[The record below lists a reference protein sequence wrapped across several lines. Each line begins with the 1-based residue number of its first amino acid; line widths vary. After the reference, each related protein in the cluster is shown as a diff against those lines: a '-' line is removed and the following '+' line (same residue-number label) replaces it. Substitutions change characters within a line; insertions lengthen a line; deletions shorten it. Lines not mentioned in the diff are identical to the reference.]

1 MVWSALATDTSS
13 VCSVDTRSDILLI
26 VDTSPSMANIL
37 KDLVSTVAKFS
48 RSLSNDTNFALVT
61 FGGVPVIRSD
71 FTSDKTL
78 FNTTLNGLKANGF
91 IRRAAFE
98 AIRMALGPGNGKD
111 MSCVKLNSKKQPV
124 VVKNGCKLSWRRNA
138 RRFLVLVTNS
148 DSDLPT
154 DRKYQTEDDQDKDTF
169 CPGFYSQPQLDAC
182 IWPNLNIK
190 AQFMPYTFMKAKN
203 GNYQIHRN
211 DTVNKF
217 KLADSFEKEIE
228 LTSSAVL
235 SSNCS
240 VYSLISTTMGTSD
253 GIADYPISVFN
264 EKSDYV
270 MQNDIPLEQ
279 QDGITTALYQFGSP
293 IMAHQH
299 DNLSYFDADQTL
311 ANLKTS
317 GCINSLQAKVLEGGG
332 LMRNFDIDKV
342 PVKDYGIE
350 YLENIFY
357 EVREHIRCSNSS
369 KRSTSPK
376 RSTTAIS
383 STTTSETQGT
393 SSTSLEVSESTLFF
407 ATSTSTVQYYT
418 TTTETSPDSSSFTY
432 YSTKIVITDFTT
444 TSGYLETSET
454 VAETSFITSTST
466 SQDHT
471 EATETLHTTTTTL
484 ETLWEPS
491 TTTYQST
498 EIVMP
503 DTTMSTIASVSSSET
518 ASETSSV
525 ISTSTHDISPVLSTT
540 EHFTTITTS
549 GTTPTSSKEVVEV
562 TSDMVVTTS
571 MQEKSTETILS
582 VPLTEITSSTW
593 ASIDTTA
600 VTTRSEQTDEER
612 SQTVSSRL
620 LSTTGE
626 TTTENTITKVF
637 HTVITNITTTSSSY
651 SLTIRKITTFTQAP
665 FETPESTDN
674 NNTRSS
680 LTSMEIA
687 QFVVFGAIAVC
698 AFSVI
703 AWVARR
709 ILK

>member
-1 MVWSALATDTSS
+1 
-13 VCSVDTRSDILLI
+13 
-26 VDTSPSMANIL
+26 
-37 KDLVSTVAKFS
+37 
-48 RSLSNDTNFALVT
+48 
-61 FGGVPVIRSD
+61 
-71 FTSDKTL
+71 
-78 FNTTLNGLKANGF
+78 
-91 IRRAAFE
+91 
-98 AIRMALGPGNGKD
+98 
-111 MSCVKLNSKKQPV
+111 
-124 VVKNGCKLSWRRNA
+124 
-138 RRFLVLVTNS
+138 
-148 DSDLPT
+148 
-154 DRKYQTEDDQDKDTF
+154 
-169 CPGFYSQPQLDAC
+169 
-182 IWPNLNIK
+182 
-190 AQFMPYTFMKAKN
+190 MPYTFMKAKN